1 MEESTYSSLI
11 ETDEAQKN
19 TTSGR
24 KQGGWP
30 TFPFIIATV
39 AGITL
44 ASSGVSANMIV
55 YLIQEFNIESI
66 TATQI
71 NNVFNGTIYLIPFLA
86 AIIADSFFG
95 SFTVAFVSSCVS
107 FLGTVVIALTATL
120 KWLRPQHCINNNN
133 GSNMCKPASV
143 MQYGVLYLGIALAA
157 VGFGGNS
164 FTPAA
169 LGANQFPNN
178 PRNQTI
184 FFNWFFVTLY
194 IVSILAF
201 SVVVYIQDN
210 VSWGLGFWICAV
222 SNLIA
227 LVVFM
232 VGYRYY
238 LPETPKGSAFVDLA
252 RVPVASI
259 RKWKSQISSST
270 HDYYY
275 SVGDDDDHDG
285 MVSVSTIPAKRFRFF
300 NRAALITDGE
310 SIEKPWRLCTVEQ
323 VEDFKKV
330 FGILPLWTST
340 IFISIPIAMLTN
352 LATLQALVMD
362 GQIGPHFKFPAGSIS
377 IIIFISTSIF
387 LSILDRVLWPL
398 YQKITGKA
406 PTSLQRIGVGH
417 VFNLLAMVV
426 SAVVEWKR
434 LEMLHDENKSMS
446 ILWLFP
452 QLALVGVGEAFHY
465 PGQVLFCYQQLP
477 QSLSSTSTAM
487 ISLIMGI
494 SYYLTTALTDQVHT
508 STNWLPDNINVGRV
522 DNVYWMLV
530 IFSGINF
537 VYYLMCAAFYKYHK
551 ILEENDV

>member
-1 MEESTYSSLI
+1 
-11 ETDEAQKN
+11 
-19 TTSGR
+19 
-24 KQGGWP
+24 
-30 TFPFIIATV
+30 
-39 AGITL
+39 
-44 ASSGVSANMIV
+44 
-55 YLIQEFNIESI
+55 
-66 TATQI
+66 
-71 NNVFNGTIYLIPFLA
+71 
-86 AIIADSFFG
+86 
-95 SFTVAFVSSCVS
+95 
-107 FLGTVVIALTATL
+107 
-120 KWLRPQHCINNNN
+120 
-133 GSNMCKPASV
+133 
-143 MQYGVLYLGIALAA
+143 MQYGVLYIGIALAA

-169 LGANQFPNN
+169 LGANQFPNS
-178 PRNQTI
+178 PRNQAI

-210 VSWGLGFWICAV
+210 LSWGLGFWICAL

-227 LVVFM
+227 VVVFL

-238 LPETPKGSAFVDLA
+238 LPETPQGSAFVDLA

-259 RKWKSQISSST
+259 RKWKSQLSSST
-270 HDYYY
+270 HDYY
-275 SVGDDDDHDG
+275 SSGGTVP
-285 MVSVSTIPAKRFRFF
+285 VSTIPAKRFRFF
-300 NRAALITDGE
+300 NRAALITDGD

-330 FGILPLWTST
+330 IGILPLLTST
-340 IFISIPIAMLTN
+340 VFLSIPIAMLTN
-352 LATLQALVMD
+352 LSTLQALVMD

-398 YQKITGKA
+398 YKKLTGKT

-417 VFNLLAMVV
+417 VFNLFAMVV
-426 SAVVEWKR
+426 SAIIEWKR
-434 LEMLHDENKSMS
+434 LKMLHDENKSMS

-494 SYYLTTALTDQVHT
+494 SYYLNTALTNKVRT
-508 STNWLPDNINVGRV
+508 STNWLPDNINFGRV
-522 DNVYWMLV
+522 DDVYWLLAL
-530 IFSGINF
+530 FGAINF
-537 VYYLMCAAFYKYHK
+537 VYYLICATFYRHR
-551 ILEENDV
+551 